1 MQKKELSLQE
11 QLKIAM
17 DGRTQ
22 RWLSLEV
29 KIAEAEL
36 SKKISGSMLFNQAEI
51 DRINERLSSNIQ
63 LPKAA
68 K

>member
-36 SKKISGSMLFNQAEI
+36 SKKISGSMPFNQAEI
-51 DRINERLSSNIQ
+51 DRINERLSSSIQ